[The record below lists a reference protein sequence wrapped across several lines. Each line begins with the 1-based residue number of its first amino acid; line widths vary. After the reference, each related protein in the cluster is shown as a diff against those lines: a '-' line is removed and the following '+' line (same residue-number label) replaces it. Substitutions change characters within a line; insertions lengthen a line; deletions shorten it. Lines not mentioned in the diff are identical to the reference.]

1 MFREEWL
8 SRMADKICC
17 ELFARKGYKDR
28 PKKIRFSCSLPS
40 RGAFSEARRVVGQ
53 CWSEEA
59 SDDQTI
65 EILISPTLGNALDAA
80 NTLVHEL
87 VHAYV
92 GVECGHGRIFRKC
105 AIAVGLTGKMTD
117 TQATPELEEF
127 LNKCIDELGEYP
139 HASQNSSKPTKKKQV
154 NRYLKLVCSDEHP
167 EFYVRA
173 TEKMLK
179 SGVPLCGICHKAMK
193 LKG

>member
-1 MFREEWL
+1 MYREEWL
-8 SRMADKICC
+8 SKLADKVCIL
-17 ELFARKGYKDR
+17 LFADKGYKDR

-40 RGAFSEARRVVGQ
+40 RGAFSETRRVLGQ

-65 EILISPTLGNALDAA
+65 EILISQTIGDALEAA
-80 NTLVHEL
+80 TTLVHEL

-117 TQATPELEEF
+117 TQATPELEKF

-139 HASQNSSKPTKKKQV
+139 HASLNSTKPKTKKQGT
-154 NRYLKLVCSDEHP
+154 RQLKLVCKQDHED
-167 EFYVRA
+167 FIVRCSQK
-173 TEKMLK
+173 TIDI
-179 SGVPLCGICHKAMK
+179 GVPLCGLCHKPMK
-193 LKG
+193 IFN

>member
-1 MFREEWL
+1 
-8 SRMADKICC
+8 MADKICC
-17 ELFARKGYKDR
+17 ELFACKGYKDR

-40 RGAFSEARRVVGQ
+40 RGAFSETRRVLGQ

-65 EILISPTLGNALDAA
+65 EILISQTIGDALEAA
-80 NTLVHEL
+80 STLVHEL

-105 AIAVGLTGKMTD
+105 AISVGLCGKMTD
-117 TQATPELEEF
+117 TQATPELQNF
-127 LNKCIDELGEYP
+127 LNKCIDELGDYP
-139 HASQNSSKPTKKKQV
+139 HASLNSTNPKKKQI
-154 NRYLKLVCSDEHP
+154 NRYLKLTCSDEHP

-179 SGVPLCGICHKAMK
+179 SGVPLCGICHKTMK
-193 LKG
+193 LKR